1 MIMPRTSWRAVS
13 VRKWLQLTLWAIAI
27 GCLGWVAGSTTQAFL
42 FDRNGREDFRRIA
55 HSGQVPSTLA
65 PGSIVG
71 ILDIPR
77 LGFSEIVAEGDAEST
92 LKVAI
97 GHLPDTPLP
106 WEAGNSALAGHR
118 DGRFRA
124 LKDLAAGDRLR
135 LETHHGILEYVVRE
149 THIVDPDDVWVLNPS
164 RTRML
169 TLITCHPFD
178 FIGPAPRR
186 YVIMADA
193 VAGAESGRAR
203 LTN

>member
-1 MIMPRTSWRAVS
+1 MKLVQVA
-13 VRKWLQLTLWAIAI
+13 LWVIAI
-27 GCLGWVAGSTTQAFL
+27 GCLGWVTALTTRATL

-55 HSGQVPSTLA
+55 QSGQVPSALA

-77 LGFSEIVAEGDAEST
+77 IGFSEVVAEGDVESVLT
-92 LKVAI
+92 VAI

-106 WEAGNSALAGHR
+106 WEPGNSALAGHR
-118 DGRFRA
+118 DGRFRP
-124 LKDLAAGDRLR
+124 LKDLAVGDRLR
-135 LETHHGILEYVVRE
+135 LETHHGILDYVVRE
-149 THIVDPDDVWVLNPS
+149 THIVNPDAVWVLNPS

-186 YVIMADA
+186 FVIMAEAA
-193 VAGAESGRAR
+193 VDGAEGGQAR